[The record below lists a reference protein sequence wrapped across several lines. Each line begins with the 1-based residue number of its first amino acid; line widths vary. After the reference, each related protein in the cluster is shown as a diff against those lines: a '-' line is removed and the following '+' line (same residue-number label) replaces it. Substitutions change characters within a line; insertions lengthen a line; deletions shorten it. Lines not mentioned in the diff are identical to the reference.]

1 MNNKLNVLF
10 FLGVLMVATV
20 AFGAAGFI
28 VAFIILL
35 LRGDKR
41 EK

>member
-1 MNNKLNVLF
+1 MNNKANVLF
-10 FLGVLMVATV
+10 FLGVLAAAAW
-20 AFGAAGFI
+20 AFGPIGFI
-28 VAFIILL
+28 VAFVVLL